1 MQSVSFCL
9 GEVSQHVFD
18 AVQAAAKNVP
28 NVGVNIVNME
38 IRNMGVVTNSAHKFT
53 DAEFEQIMRIFMSEQ
68 PHSTGHI
75 TVKFA
80 WHLTTESQQKLFQLM
95 NLQDLRNNT
104 LLIHLG
110 NYIILFQKANSL
122 WYNNHFQ
129 HTRKF
134 SFHPWYLTN

>member
-95 NLQDLRNNT
+95 NEATLRAAQQGANLYHSVEVVSDNT
-104 LLIHLG
+104 IALR
-110 NYIILFQKANSL
+110 LFPMDK
-122 WYNNHFQ
+122 
-129 HTRKF
+129 
-134 SFHPWYLTN
+134 

>member
-68 PHSTGHI
+68 PDSTGYI
-75 TVKFA
+75 TVNFA
-80 WHLTTESQQKLFQLM
+80 WHLTAESQRKLYQLM
-95 NLQDLRNNT
+95 DEATVRAEQKGANMHHSVEIVSDNTIALR
-104 LLIHLG
+104 
-110 NYIILFQKANSL
+110 
-122 WYNNHFQ
+122 
-129 HTRKF
+129 
-134 SFHPWYLTN
+134 SFPMNK